1 MKILGKLIHPFV
13 RKKMN
18 NFLKINKKQKFVI
31 LDVPLFLENK
41 LNTKKDVI
49 IFVEAD
55 KEKIKQKLKK
65 RKRINFKLIN
75 VLRQNQFPLRLK
87 KRKATFVI
95 NNNFISKTAKKNVKF
110 ILKKIDK

>member
-1 MKILGKLIHPFV
+1 
-13 RKKMN
+13 MN

-49 IFVEAD
+49 IFVEAN

-65 RKRINFKLIN
+65 KKRINFKLIN

-87 KRKATFVI
+87 KK
-95 NNNFISKTAKKNVKF
+95 NNFCH
-110 ILKKIDK
+110 

>member
-1 MKILGKLIHPFV
+1 MSLY
-13 RKKMN
+13 
-18 NFLKINKKQKFVI
+18 
-31 LDVPLFLENK
+31 FLENK

-87 KRKATFVI
+87 KKKQLLSLITILLVRQQRKM
-95 NNNFISKTAKKNVKF
+95 
-110 ILKKIDK
+110 